1 MTTGGRV
8 IFSVNC
14 VGGVLK
20 DMDDTML
27 KTLVQTINEMAK
39 ELRPIAE
46 SFLRITAWAPAC
58 TAWAC

>member
-1 MTTGGRV
+1 M
-8 IFSVNC
+8 
-14 VGGVLK
+14 GGVLK

-27 KTLVQTINEMAK
+27 KALVQTINEMAK

-46 SFLRITAWAPAC
+46 SFLRDYSVGTAC